1 MHTVFDLQDFRYI
14 IIKRKLLYIVKFV
27 WHHTLVLK
35 KFLCWIVLGIR
46 NTAGNFRLVNSALI
60 IVDYIKM
67 PTENLVYLPINCVFY
82 IASSNSLLIKQNI
95 R

>member
-1 MHTVFDLQDFRYI
+1 MHTVFDLQDFKYI

-67 PTENLVYLPINCVFY
+67 PTEKDKFDIFTY
-82 IASSNSLLIKQNI
+82 
-95 R
+95 